1 MKKIITCIAI
11 LLSIFS
17 INFITNTTSAA
28 DNNGH
33 GFVYHRSDCSPGY
46 VRVYGDGGRGD
57 GNFFGCGQFLSEFA
71 MEVIHTTDYNF
82 NVDQLTCLGTQFSF
96 QNYWANYHISDDE
109 LRNCDLEVLINPE
122 FKKLFNKK
130 VRFNRLSD

>member
-1 MKKIITCIAI
+1 MKYIMALVI
-11 LLSIFS
+11 LLSLEF
-17 INFITNTTSAA
+17 TANTALAA

-71 MEVIHTTDYNF
+71 IEVIHTTDYNF

-109 LRNCDLEVLINPE
+109 LRNCNLEVLINPE

>member
-1 MKKIITCIAI
+1 MKYIMALVI
-11 LLSIFS
+11 LLSLEF
-17 INFITNTTSAA
+17 TANTALAA

-109 LRNCDLEVLINPE
+109 LRNCNLEVLINPE

>member
-1 MKKIITCIAI
+1 MALVI
-11 LLSIFS
+11 LLSLEF
-17 INFITNTTSAA
+17 TANTALAA

>member
-1 MKKIITCIAI
+1 MKYIMALVI
-11 LLSIFS
+11 LLSLEF
-17 INFITNTTSAA
+17 TADTALAA

-109 LRNCDLEVLINPE
+109 LRNCNLEVLINPE

>member
-1 MKKIITCIAI
+1 MKYIMALVI
-11 LLSIFS
+11 LLSLEF
-17 INFITNTTSAA
+17 TANTALAA

-109 LRNCDLEVLINPE
+109 LRNCNLEV
-122 FKKLFNKK
+122 
-130 VRFNRLSD
+130 

>member
-1 MKKIITCIAI
+1 MKYIMALVI
-11 LLSIFS
+11 LLSLEF
-17 INFITNTTSAA
+17 TADTALAA

-109 LRNCDLEVLINPE
+109 LKNCDLEVLINPE

>member
-1 MKKIITCIAI
+1 MKYIMALVI
-11 LLSIFS
+11 LLSLEFT
-17 INFITNTTSAA
+17 TNTALAA

-71 MEVIHTTDYNF
+71 IEVIHTTDYNF

-109 LRNCDLEVLINPE
+109 LRGCDLEVLINPE

>member
-1 MKKIITCIAI
+1 MKYIMALVI
-11 LLSIFS
+11 LLSLEF
-17 INFITNTTSAA
+17 TANTALAA

>member
-1 MKKIITCIAI
+1 MKYIMALVI
-11 LLSIFS
+11 LLSLEFT
-17 INFITNTTSAA
+17 TNTALAA

-71 MEVIHTTDYNF
+71 IEVIHTTDYNF
-82 NVDQLTCLGTQFSF
+82 NVDELTCLDKQFSTQLF
-96 QNYWANYHISDDE
+96 WSDYKISDDE
-109 LRNCDLEVLINPE
+109 LRNCGLDVLINPE
-122 FKKLFNKK
+122 FKKLFKMK

>member
-1 MKKIITCIAI
+1 MKYIMVLVI
-11 LLSIFS
+11 LLSLEF
-17 INFITNTTSAA
+17 TANTALAA

-71 MEVIHTTDYNF
+71 IEVIHTTDYNF

-109 LRNCDLEVLINPE
+109 LRNCNLEVLINPE

>member
-1 MKKIITCIAI
+1 MKYIMALVI
-11 LLSIFS
+11 LLSLEF
-17 INFITNTTSAA
+17 TADTALAA

>member
-1 MKKIITCIAI
+1 MKYIMALVI
-11 LLSIFS
+11 LLSLEF
-17 INFITNTTSAA
+17 TANTALAA

-33 GFVYHRSDCSPGY
+33 GVVYHRSDCSPGY

-109 LRNCDLEVLINPE
+109 LRNCNLEVLINPE

>member
-1 MKKIITCIAI
+1 MKYIMALVI
-11 LLSIFS
+11 LLSLEF
-17 INFITNTTSAA
+17 TANTALAA

-71 MEVIHTTDYNF
+71 IEVIHTTDYNF